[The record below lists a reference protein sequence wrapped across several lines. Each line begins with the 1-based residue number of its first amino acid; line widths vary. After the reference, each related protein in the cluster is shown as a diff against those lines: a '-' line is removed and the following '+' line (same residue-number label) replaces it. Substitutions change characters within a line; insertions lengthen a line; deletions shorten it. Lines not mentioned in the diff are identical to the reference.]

1 MGDLRLIGFD
11 AIIRNL
17 NILNEQYQK
26 YDYLAKPRLNFFV
39 FPNIYSFNNIR
50 DRATD
55 LNNLIKQ
62 DKGDIEIKNSY
73 ADLSDLLDAFLKEIK
88 KSSFEN
94 DIFSKIREA
103 VEALNNFRNRVNS
116 IMAHIKDESEEINI
130 IQEAEDMFQMENN
143 NSMNFYGDSMDNIN
157 NINNMNINGI
167 TDINSYEEDDFIEE
181 KCVKKNKDD
190 KISDDPNV
198 QKYLKIIKDFKNK
211 DYNANILVKN
221 QLFNDVKPEFI
232 KNNFPEYDLL
242 LDFKTIQNEFIKQC
256 KIEKEKLNFEYNF
269 IILD

>member
-39 FPNIYSFNNIR
+39 FPNINSFNNIR

-55 LNNLIKQ
+55 LNNFIKQ

-190 KISDDPNV
+190 KISDDPNDDKISDDPNV
-198 QKYLKIIKDFKNK
+198 QKYLKIIKDFKSK
-211 DYNANILVKN
+211 GYNDNFLVKN
-221 QLFNDVKPEFI
+221 QIFNDVNPEFI
-232 KNNFPEYDLL
+232 KNNSPEYDLL
-242 LDFKTIQNEFIKQC
+242 LDFKTIQN
-256 KIEKEKLNFEYNF
+256 
-269 IILD
+269 